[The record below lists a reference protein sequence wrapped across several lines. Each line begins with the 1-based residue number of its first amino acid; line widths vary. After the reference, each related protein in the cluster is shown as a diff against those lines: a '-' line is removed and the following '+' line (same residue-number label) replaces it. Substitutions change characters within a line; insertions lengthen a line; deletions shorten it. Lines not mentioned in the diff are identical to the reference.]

1 MRGPLDEYRVAARRL
16 EPSEGFEERLAG
28 AIRAQA
34 AASARN
40 GCVESSSDAESGR
53 RLREGAVDGA
63 ESSCHRRASR
73 AKARLARRK
82 AAGQGESPSRRRLV
96 IANGLAAAA
105 CVVLMLVAV
114 SLVQVSQP
122 VVADGDKRYAEN
134 EDGLTYFEGPEPSSL
149 PEQGQDLVKVGIDG
163 DEPGETRIGY
173 VYREELEAADGSWVS
188 NPDEAIAYM
197 EGKKERA
204 AQAWFEAINAVLGNR
219 GFISRED
226 AERVYS
232 ATHQA
237 GGFRDAAVELAA
249 LDSVDLDEEE
259 ARDVMFAALPLAREA
274 LTDYIPVYEKD
285 GKTQIGWFGIQ
296 NF

>member
-1 MRGPLDEYRVAARRL
+1 MGDPLIEYREAACRL
-16 EPSEGFEERLAG
+16 EPSDDFEARVAQ
-28 AIRAQA
+28 AVRAQA
-34 AASARN
+34 AVPVRN
-40 GCVESSSDAESGR
+40 GCTKSSSEAELSR
-53 RLREGAVDGA
+53 R
-63 ESSCHRRASR
+63 RRASR
-73 AKARLARRK
+73 AKARPARRK
-82 AAGQGESPSRRRLV
+82 DASSGDANRGGFSTRSRLV

-134 EDGLTYFEGPEPSSL
+134 EDGLTYFEGPEPSGL
-149 PEQGQDLVKVGIDG
+149 PEEGQDLVQVGIDG

-173 VYREELEAADGSWVS
+173 VYREELEAIDGSWVS

-219 GFISRED
+219 GSISRED
-226 AERVYS
+226 AERVYD

-237 GGFRDAAVELAA
+237 GGFRNAAAELA
-249 LDSVDLDEEE
+249 LMDSVDLDEEE